1 VDHDG
6 RPERDTG
13 RVRSADR
20 PRFTGRDQDA
30 RSGDGPAVRLRLYAS
45 GWAAFVAWCRAA
57 RVAPLPAEPQTVA
70 AYLATLSHLSPGT
83 AARRLAA
90 ISDQHRRAGFPI
102 PTTAPGVRT
111 ALRDARRTA
120 PPRRKP
126 LPAPALLLRMAASC
140 PRDLAGLRDRALLL
154 LLAEANL
161 NRSTLTGLQAEH
173 VRFTASGVEVRTED
187 AGSAPRH
194 LFTIPREPDHATCPV
209 RALEDWLR
217 TSDTAFGPVFRKID
231 RWGNLEHHRLGPD
244 AVRRILIRRALRR
257 LRHAFPGGAA

>member
-1 VDHDG
+1 MMDTRYETSTASGQQVARGAPDAA
-6 RPERDTG
+6 RALAPET
-13 RVRSADR
+13 A
-20 PRFTGRDQDA
+20 
-30 RSGDGPAVRLRLYAS
+30 RLYAS
-45 GWAAFVAWCRAA
+45 GWAAFVAWCRTA
-57 RVAPLPAEPQTVA
+57 RASPLPAEPQTVS
-70 AYLATLSHLSPGT
+70 AYLATLGHLSPGA

-90 ISDQHRRAGFPI
+90 ISDQHRRAGLAV

-111 ALRDARRTA
+111 ALRQARRTA

-126 LPAPALLLRMAASC
+126 LPAPAMLLRMAAIC

-154 LLAEANL
+154 LMAEARL

-173 VRFTASGVEVRTED
+173 VRFTAPGVELRTED
-187 AGSAPRH
+187 AEGAPKLVVTVLRK
-194 LFTIPREPDHATCPV
+194 PDHATCLV

-257 LRHAFPGGAA
+257 LRHPLSREAA

>member
-1 VDHDG
+1 MV
-6 RPERDTG
+6 T
-13 RVRSADR
+13 
-20 PRFTGRDQDA
+20 
-30 RSGDGPAVRLRLYAS
+30 
-45 GWAAFVAWCRAA
+45 
-57 RVAPLPAEPQTVA
+57 
-70 AYLATLSHLSPGT
+70 SHLSPGA

-90 ISDQHRRAGFPI
+90 ISDQHRRAGLPI

-111 ALRDARRTA
+111 ALRQTRRAA
-120 PPRRKP
+120 PPRREP
-126 LPAPALLLRMAASC
+126 LPAPALLLRMTASC
-140 PRDLAGLRDRALLL
+140 PRDLAGLRDRALL

-173 VRFTASGVEVRTED
+173 VRFTASGVELRED
-187 AGSAPRH
+187 SDGAPR
-194 LFTIPREPDHATCPV
+194 LVMTALRKPDHATCPV

-217 TSDTAFGPVFRKID
+217 TSDTSFGPVFRKID

>member
-1 VDHDG
+1 MDAQDETSAEPGQQVARG
-6 RPERDTG
+6 KPIAAKALAPET
-13 RVRSADR
+13 A
-20 PRFTGRDQDA
+20 
-30 RSGDGPAVRLRLYAS
+30 RLYAS

-70 AYLATLSHLSPGT
+70 AYLATLGHLSPGA

-90 ISDQHRRAGFPI
+90 ISDQHRRAGLSVS
-102 PTTAPGVRT
+102 TTAPGVRS
-111 ALRDARRTA
+111 ALRQARRTV

-126 LPAPALLLRMAASC
+126 LPAPALLLRMAALC

-154 LLAEANL
+154 LMAEASL
-161 NRSTLTGLQAEH
+161 DRSTLTGLQVEH
-173 VRFTASGVEVRTED
+173 VRFTAPGVELRTED
-187 AGSAPRH
+187 ADGASRLVLTAPRK
-194 LFTIPREPDHATCPV
+194 PDHATCPV

-244 AVRRILIRRALRR
+244 AVRRILLRRAPRR
-257 LRHAFPGGAA
+257 LRQSSPSEAA